1 MVGQQI
7 LALPVGVRIP
17 APQSECEQGHCR
29 CGVPYFFDK
38 SSMLSSTPNP
48 KKTGYLPVVVG
59 SAGVFIVVVLGT
71 VICLL
76 FVFRMP
82 SAPNRRLTA
91 TIPALTAGPP
101 IEAVST
107 SPPSPPDSEQIL
119 FSADEP
125 IKGFSDCE
133 KYGFR
138 GRIRTSNETQ
148 LNGVEIVV
156 WAENAGLL
164 ALESIDP
171 SGNYAIEMSGEPDQ
185 RKLWVQVYA
194 NDAPASRPV
203 LVEIQYDCHS
213 GFQIYQIDW
222 RWIEGG

>member
-17 APQSECEQGHCR
+17 APQPECEQGHCH

-38 SSMLSSTPNP
+38 PLMSSSAPNP
-48 KKTGYLPVVVG
+48 KKTRYLPVVVG
-59 SAGVFIVVVLGT
+59 SVGVFIVVVLST

-76 FVFRMP
+76 FVFRVP

-91 TIPALTAGPP
+91 TAPAPTVES
-101 IEAVST
+101 IST

-125 IKGFSDCE
+125 IKGFSNCQ

-138 GRIRTSNETQ
+138 GRIRASNESQ
-148 LNGVEIVV
+148 LNGVQIVV

-164 ALESIDP
+164 ALENIDP
-171 SGNYAIEMSGEPDQ
+171 SGNYAIEMSGQPDQ

-203 LVEIQYDCHS
+203 LVEIQYDCQS
-213 GFQIYQIDW
+213 GFQLYQIDW